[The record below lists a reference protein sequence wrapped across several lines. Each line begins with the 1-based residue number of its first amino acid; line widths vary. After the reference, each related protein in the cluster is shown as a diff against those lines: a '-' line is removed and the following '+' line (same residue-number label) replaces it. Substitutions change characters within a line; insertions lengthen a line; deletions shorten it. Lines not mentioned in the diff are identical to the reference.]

1 MRLPVGRTCSDRRFQ
16 RVRNFPFEVSQRM
29 GIRKRTNSLLILT
42 GMLLLSGLVAKAE
55 GVLYFTP
62 GESGWE
68 SLLANVRKIS
78 ILAPQVFTVNKEG
91 QVTGAVE
98 DRVRKLAAEQGIRL
112 MPLLVNEQFSP
123 EVAHRILGD
132 AKLRQRVISDSLR
145 LCRENGC
152 WGLQLDFE
160 KVLLEDKGNYVQ
172 FVREAASAFRPHK
185 LRFSV
190 VVPPPLVRPNLP
202 PEASNRFLIARTP
215 YDLREI
221 GRHVDLLTLMTYDEN
236 TSADSPGPIASYD
249 WVEQSIR
256 YALRFVPRQKLFM
269 GLGFYG
275 RQWCNQQ
282 VSESSFL
289 EVASLAAREALSFRW
304 HPVHRSPWLE
314 FEGEGCRSILWFE
327 NSQSLAEKLQLVQKH
342 RLAGFSA
349 WRLGQEDPAFWRQ
362 IRERPRRP

>member
-1 MRLPVGRTCSDRRFQ
+1 MNT
-16 RVRNFPFEVSQRM
+16 RNWISSVLM
-29 GIRKRTNSLLILT
+29 LVW
-42 GMLLLSGLVAKAE
+42 MLLPAGLLANGE
-55 GVLYFTP
+55 GVFYYTP
-62 GESGWE
+62 DESGWE
-68 SLLANVRKIS
+68 SLLANAGKIS
-78 ILAPQVFTVNKEG
+78 ILAPQVFTANREG

-98 DRVRKLAAEQGIRL
+98 ERVRKLAAEQGIRL

-123 EVAHRILGD
+123 EVAHGILGD
-132 AKLRQRVISDSLR
+132 ATLRQRVISDSLR

-160 KVLLEDKGNYVQ
+160 KVLLEDKSNYAQ
-172 FVREAASAFRPHK
+172 FVREAASAFHAHK

-190 VVPPPLVRPNLP
+190 VVPPPLVRPDLP
-202 PEASNRFLIARTP
+202 PEASNRMLVTPTP

-236 TSADSPGPIASYD
+236 TSEDSPGPIASYD

-256 YALRFVPRQKLFM
+256 YALLFVPRQKLFM

-289 EVASLAAREALSFRW
+289 EVASLAAREGLSFRW
-304 HPVHRSPWLE
+304 HTAHRSPWLE

-327 NSQSLAEKLQLVQKH
+327 NSQSLSEKLKLVQKH

-349 WRLGQEDPAFWRQ
+349 WQLGQEDPAFWRQ
-362 IRERPRRP
+362 IRERRRRPGRLTTNK